1 MEQTKA
7 VSLLGAL
14 AQDTRLTIFREL
26 VKAHNQTDPSQ
37 SGLAVGAL
45 ADKLGA
51 KLNISAP
58 TLSFHLKE
66 MTNAGLI
73 TPTRQGR
80 SIIYSADLDAM
91 QNLISYLLEDC
102 CGGVCDVPAACI

>member
-1 MEQTKA
+1 MKQTDA

-26 VKAHNQTDPSQ
+26 VKAHNQDDPSKA
-37 SGLAVGAL
+37 GLAVGAL
-45 ADKLGA
+45 ADVLKGKVSL
-51 KLNISAP
+51 SAP

-73 TPTRQGR
+73 TPNRQGR
-80 SIIYSADLDAM
+80 SIIYTADLGAM
-91 QNLISYLLEDC
+91 QGLIDYLLEDC
-102 CGGVCDVPAACI
+102 CGGACEDPAACD